1 MNETPLERL
10 GFLKPNNINSEI
22 DSVFVK
28 KAREKYQI
36 PIYTEGSFHE
46 QDKNQKKQEKLTN
59 FPIGSFVYLDFD
71 EKLFD
76 KSYNISVR
84 K

>member
-36 PIYTEGSFHE
+36 PIYPEGSFHE
-46 QDKNQKKQEKLTN
+46 QDKNQKKT
-59 FPIGSFVYLDFD
+59 
-71 EKLFD
+71 
-76 KSYNISVR
+76 R
-84 K
+84 KAHKFSNWFFCVSRF